1 MRSKWKKPHNL
12 VLTIEEISKSYR
24 RQKILHDIN
33 FSVKEGEILGLLG
46 PNGAGKTSLM
56 RIINQIIDQD
66 RGHILFKGKV
76 MRSADLAEI
85 GYLPEERGLYK
96 TMSVH
101 RQLLYLARLRGMS
114 KKDAKQQINF
124 WLEKFSIEDWGKK
137 RIEELS
143 KGMAQKIQFIATVLH
158 DPSLLIL
165 DEPFSGFDPVNIE
178 LIRDEIKR
186 FKKEGRTILI
196 STHNMNSVEAI
207 CDRAVLINQGEM
219 LLEGSIT
226 NLRDQHKEGLYEICF
241 EGNMISFANALWV
254 GYEII
259 EKIDKGENQFC
270 VRLKMRK
277 ENSINDLLNA
287 VMGQVKI
294 LSVHEVLPG
303 MDEVFVQQVQPKKE
317 VEDE

>member
-1 MRSKWKKPHNL
+1 M
-12 VLTIEEISKSYR
+12 LTIEEISKSYR
-24 RQKILHDIN
+24 RKKILHDIS

-56 RIINQIIDQD
+56 RIINRIIDQD
-66 RGHILFKGKV
+66 RGHVLFNGKV
-76 MRSADLAEI
+76 LRSEHLANI

-96 TMSVH
+96 TMTVH

-114 KKDAKQQINF
+114 KADAKQQINF
-124 WLEKFSIEDWGKK
+124 WLSKFQIEDWGKK

-143 KGMAQKIQFIATVLH
+143 KGMAQKVQFIATVLH

-178 LIRDEIKR
+178 LIRSEIKR
-186 FKKEGRTILI
+186 FKNEGRTILI

-207 CDRAVLINQGEM
+207 CDRAVLINNGEM
-219 LLEGSIT
+219 LLKGTVNE
-226 NLRDQHKEGLYEICF
+226 LRNQHKEGLYEICF
-241 EGNMISFANALWV
+241 EGNMIAFANALWV
-254 GYEII
+254 GYEIM
-259 EKIDKGENQFC
+259 EKVDMGENQFC

-287 VMGQVKI
+287 VMSQVK
-294 LSVHEVLPG
+294 LKSVNEVLPG
-303 MDEVFVQQVQPKKE
+303 MEEIFVSHVQPKNTP
-317 VEDE
+317 EDE